1 MMSIHHRVHHYFFL
15 FVVWIVVFFF
25 VFFLSTLLIRASR
38 IANFAFIVLSCCSL
52 AMASMALLKPPKL
65 RRPNTHCVF
74 DVFFF
79 SRTEASCS
87 CKAFCLRARSYS
99 SGFSYV
105 QCSSSFLL
113 VLVVVAFVVVV
124 VVVLAVVNDVV
135 VVVAFSSSLVFFS
148 CARCMNFK
156 PFSLELNLLF
166 PIVFTSSF
174 DVAVMVLMISALIR
188 VARNQQKPCKTNV
201 ETHKKKRRKITKKN
215 SSLKGF
221 YHYRRAEERGGLR
234 RETNC

>member
-1 MMSIHHRVHHYFFL
+1 
-15 FVVWIVVFFF
+15 
-25 VFFLSTLLIRASR
+25 
-38 IANFAFIVLSCCSL
+38 
-52 AMASMALLKPPKL
+52 MASMALLKPPKL

-105 QCSSSFLL
+105 HCSSSFLL
-113 VLVVVAFVVVV
+113 LLKVVAFVVVVV
-124 VVVLAVVNDVV
+124 VVVLAVVNDDV

-148 CARCMNFK
+148 CARCMNFN

-174 DVAVMVLMISALIR
+174 DVAAMVLMISALIR
-188 VARNQQKPCKTNV
+188 VARLTNKNRV
-201 ETHKKKRRKITKKN
+201 NKCGDNNTKEEGERKRKVRVTKKN
-215 SSLKGF
+215 LHSKVFIIIAARKS
-221 YHYRRAEERGGLR
+221 AAD
-234 RETNC
+234 

>member
-1 MMSIHHRVHHYFFL
+1 
-15 FVVWIVVFFF
+15 
-25 VFFLSTLLIRASR
+25 
-38 IANFAFIVLSCCSL
+38 
-52 AMASMALLKPPKL
+52 MASMALLKPPKL

-113 VLVVVAFVVVV
+113 LLKVVAFVVVVV

-148 CARCMNFK
+148 CARCMNFN

-174 DVAVMVLMISALIR
+174 DVAAMVSMISALIR
-188 VARNQQKPCKTNV
+188 VACNQQKPRKQMWRQQHRKREREKEGENNKKKIFTQKFLSLSPRGRARRI
-201 ETHKKKRRKITKKN
+201 KKKRDKLLVKSVVN
-215 SSLKGF
+215 S
-221 YHYRRAEERGGLR
+221 
-234 RETNC
+234 

>member
-1 MMSIHHRVHHYFFL
+1 
-15 FVVWIVVFFF
+15 
-25 VFFLSTLLIRASR
+25 
-38 IANFAFIVLSCCSL
+38 
-52 AMASMALLKPPKL
+52 MASMALLKPPKL

-113 VLVVVAFVVVV
+113 LLKVVAFVVVVV

-148 CARCMNFK
+148 CARCMNFN

-174 DVAVMVLMISALIR
+174 DVAAMVSMISALIR
-188 VARNQQKPCKTNV
+188 VAVNQQKPRKQMWRQQHKGRGREKKKGENNKKKIFTQRFLSLSPRGRARRI
-201 ETHKKKRRKITKKN
+201 KKKRDKLLVKSVVN
-215 SSLKGF
+215 S
-221 YHYRRAEERGGLR
+221 
-234 RETNC
+234 